1 MTASAATI
9 TLTCPAKV
17 NLALSVG
24 APVPPRGY
32 HPLASWMV
40 AVTFG
45 DLLTVEALTSQSPQA
60 SHSSG
65 SASPASPASRASTP
79 ASSAITSR
87 FDLAFAPDA
96 PVPAVVDWP
105 LEKDLAFRAH
115 TAMQTLAQRPLP
127 VNLTL
132 RKKIPAGAGLGGG
145 SSNAAA
151 TIVALDRAFNLHTP
165 HDKLIALASTLGSDV
180 GFLVAALL
188 GSPSALVTGL
198 GEHVE
203 PLPMNSRKPIYL
215 VLVLPPFGCPTGPV
229 YQAFDGALR
238 STPAPGS
245 HAPGSQTAGSHPAA
259 VDEPR
264 VRALA
269 QQSPLPAAGPF
280 NDLQEPAFLVRPALR
295 ELHHDLQSK
304 LNQPIHVT
312 GSGST
317 LYLIAPSAMTSKALA
332 RRITALTKLP
342 AIATRTLSPSPRK
355 KPQ

>member
-1 MTASAATI
+1 MTAPAATI

-24 APVPPRGY
+24 PPQPPRGY

-45 DLLTVEALTSQSPQA
+45 DLLTVEAL
-60 SHSSG
+60 SSD
-65 SASPASPASRASTP
+65 
-79 ASSAITSR
+79 ASSTITSR

-115 TAMQTLAQRPLP
+115 AAMQTLAQRPLP
-127 VNLTL
+127 VNLTI

-151 TIVALDRAFNLHTP
+151 TIVALDRAFNLNTP

-229 YQAFDGALR
+229 YQAFDGASR
-238 STPAPGS
+238 VT
-245 HAPGSQTAGSHPAA
+245 TAV

-269 QQSPLPAAGPF
+269 HQSPLPAAGPF

-295 ELHHDLQSK
+295 ELHHDLESK

-342 AIATRTLSPSPRK
+342 AIATRTLSPHPRK
-355 KPQ
+355 ESQ